1 MPRCDICGKNV
12 SLPFHCQYCGKN
24 FCDEHRLP
32 PNHACAGL
40 AEWKKTPAPGVGIRY
55 GPGGATP
62 YGGGYA
68 TVPPGKK
75 PGRLSGGCIPF
86 LKIAVTVIVIIFI
99 VLLFLGLSGHLLS
112 G

>member
-1 MPRCDICGKNV
+1 MSRCDTCGKNV

-55 GPGGATP
+55 SGGGAAA

-68 TVPPGKK
+68 AAPKGKK
-75 PGRLSGGCIPF
+75 PGWLSFVTGTIPY
-86 LKIAVTVIVIIFI
+86 LKIAIVAIVVI
-99 VLLFLGLSGHLLS
+99 VLLLLVALFILM
-112 G
+112 GG

>member
-1 MPRCDICGKNV
+1 MPRCDSCGKTV

-40 AEWKKTPAPGVGIRY
+40 AEWKKTPAPGVGLRY
-55 GPGGATP
+55 GGGGVSA

-68 TVPPGKK
+68 AAPKGKK
-75 PGRLSGGCIPF
+75 PGRLSFGNIPY
-86 LKIAVTVIVIIFI
+86 LKILVAAIVILLV
-99 VLLFLGLSGHLLS
+99 VLLFLRLTGNLPIS
-112 G
+112 

>member
-75 PGRLSGGCIPF
+75 PCRSRAGASL
-86 LKIAVTVIVIIFI
+86 T
-99 VLLFLGLSGHLLS
+99 
-112 G
+112 